1 MEISK
6 QKGKIG
12 KQGSIARKISIIII
26 LLISVSLL
34 VSNLLAILISKQD
47 LKTLQDN
54 LLTENVTMNSKGFG
68 NYFQSILMKLETI
81 RDTVDIDASFTDKEI
96 QKKLQ
101 NIVKTNDYMNFFYIR
116 KNLDTIVFNDLKVMK
131 LDKKEY
137 SEIAFSGKTAVVGPY
152 EDQIQGGLCFTIAIP
167 HKNEANQIIGALCID
182 LKAEELSSYLKDIT
196 VGENGYTYVLNE
208 NYDIIAHKDASKV
221 GKNIEQLASQDP
233 SVKQLY
239 ELAKTAQA
247 TGTASGEYDFE
258 DRVLKSEMKKIPNT
272 DWIFASVVI
281 RDEVQSKINSLVV
294 KLVITGLCLFVV
306 MILAGYV
313 MGKRIAKPLTII
325 KRAMDKISNY
335 NLDTMKER
343 EELSKW
349 RNVNDEIGEMT
360 RAIQEMVNKL
370 KGMVGNITDLANT
383 TAATAQELTAT
394 AQSTSESA
402 MEVASAMGNIAEGA
416 TGQAQDTTDAAQN
429 VEANSNSLVDMIH
442 VLEELR
448 TATVDI
454 DKKKDEGKEALF
466 GLTELTN
473 SSKEKAVFVNRIIL
487 ETNESA
493 ESIFKASEMI
503 QNIADQTNLLALNA
517 AIEAARAGEAGKG
530 FAVVAEEIRKLAE
543 DSTRFTE
550 EIRLIIHGLKEK
562 SQSAVLQMAEVG
574 KIVQEQDN
582 QTRITEDK
590 FDQIEEAVAKSRVI
604 VENINRDSKLI
615 EEKNAHIVSIIQ
627 NLSAIAEENAATTEE
642 AAASVDTQTQS
653 IGSISNASSKLSDIA
668 SKLQE
673 EVAAFKL

>member
-12 KQGSIARKISIIII
+12 KQGSIARKISLIII
-26 LLISVSLL
+26 LLISISLF

-47 LKTLQDN
+47 LKTLQDD
-54 LLTENVTMNSKGFG
+54 LLNENVSMNSVGFG
-68 NYFQSILMKLETI
+68 NYFHSIISNLETI
-81 RDTVDIDASFTDKEI
+81 RDAVDIDKSFTDKDI
-96 QKKLQ
+96 QKRIQKIA
-101 NIVKTNDYMNFFYIR
+101 NEYDYLNFFYKR
-116 KNLDTIVFNDLKVMK
+116 TNLDALVFKNLEFMK

-137 SEIAFSGKTAVVGPY
+137 SDIAFGGKTAVVGPY
-152 EDQIQGGLCFTIAIP
+152 KDQITGEMCFTIAIP
-167 HKNEANQIIGALCID
+167 CTDEKKNVTGALCID

-208 NYDIIAHKDASKV
+208 NYDIIAHKDVSKI
-221 GKNIEQLASQDP
+221 GKNIEQLASQDA
-233 SVKQLY
+233 SVVQLY
-239 ELAKTAQA
+239 ELAKIAQA
-247 TGTASGEYDFE
+247 TGTASGEYDFD

-281 RDEVQSKINSLVV
+281 RDEIQAKINSLVM

-306 MILAGYV
+306 MVIAGYA
-313 MGKRIAKPLTII
+313 MGKKIAKPLTII

-335 NLDTMKER
+335 NLDTKKER
-343 EELSKW
+343 DELAKW
-349 RNVNDEIGEMT
+349 RNANDEIGEMT
-360 RAIQEMVNKL
+360 RAIRDMVNKL
-370 KGMVGNITDLANT
+370 KTMVGNITDLANT

-394 AQSTSESA
+394 AQNTGESA
-402 MEVASAMGNIAEGA
+402 MEVASAVSNIAEGA

-429 VEANSNSLVDMIH
+429 IEANSNSLLDMIH
-442 VLEELR
+442 VLEDLR
-448 TATVDI
+448 SATVDI
-454 DKKKDEGKEALF
+454 DKKKDEGKTALF

-543 DSTRFTE
+543 DSTKFTE

-590 FDQIEEAVAKSRVI
+590 FDQIEEAVAKSKII

-653 IGSISNASSKLSDIA
+653 IGNISNASSKLSDIA